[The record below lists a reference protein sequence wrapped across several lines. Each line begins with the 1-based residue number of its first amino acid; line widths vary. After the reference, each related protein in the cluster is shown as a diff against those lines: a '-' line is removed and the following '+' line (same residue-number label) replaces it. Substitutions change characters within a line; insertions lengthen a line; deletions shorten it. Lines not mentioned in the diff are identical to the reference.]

1 MEAEQ
6 LESIWKP
13 EVPEPQLRKLIKKM
27 FNGMMREG
35 ESYDK
40 FMTNLLLPD
49 KLVNEHK
56 ARQNAL
62 LEKMFTEGIID
73 EMLENGENTNTY
85 SKQEA
90 DLLSIRRQSC
100 YDSVI
105 GSPVK

>member
-49 KLVNEHK
+49 KLVNEYK
-56 ARQNAL
+56 GQQNAM

-73 EMLENGENTNTY
+73 GMIDSGERLNSLT
-85 SKQEA
+85 
-90 DLLSIRRQSC
+90 R
-100 YDSVI
+100 
-105 GSPVK
+105 